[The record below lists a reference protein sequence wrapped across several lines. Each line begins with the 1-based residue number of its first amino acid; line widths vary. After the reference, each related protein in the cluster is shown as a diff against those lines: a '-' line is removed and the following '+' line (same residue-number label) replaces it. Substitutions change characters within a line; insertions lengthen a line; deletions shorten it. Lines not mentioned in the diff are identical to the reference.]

1 MPVVFIQM
9 FQDSVAAYLAGEW
22 GRAHQLLYKPRE
34 ILESQDA
41 EADPATEALIDRIET
56 VNSFCRKAVAHFRE
70 RVPKVVNEE
79 TADALEARLANDTW
93 LPPHDWR
100 GAWRIGN
107 D

>member
-9 FQDSVAAYLAGEW
+9 FQDSVAAHLAGEW

-56 VNSFCRKAVAHFRE
+56 VNSF
-70 RVPKVVNEE
+70 
-79 TADALEARLANDTW
+79 
-93 LPPHDWR
+93 
-100 GAWRIGN
+100 
-107 D
+107 